1 MAEAS
6 RASNGES
13 LHHEVIVVGAGFGGV
28 YAVHRLLGDGRDVL
42 CLEAAADVGGVWYHN
57 RYPGARCDILSID
70 YSYSFS
76 KELQD
81 EWDWSERY
89 ATQEEIL
96 RYIRHAVDRFGLRRF
111 MVFENRV
118 IAMERDDGTGLWT
131 LRTNAGRTYTAR
143 FVVMA
148 TGPLSQPR
156 DPDFPGFGD
165 FRGEILRTSRWPH
178 HPVSFEG
185 KRVAVIGTG
194 SSGVQSIPEIAK
206 TAAHLTVFQ
215 RTPVFAVPAHNA
227 RLSPEDLAEIRA
239 RYAEYR
245 QELKS
250 GFAGNYMATT
260 GKKAAEFSAT
270 EQRRILDALWEE
282 GGLGIVSIFTDVL
295 TDESANLVVADY
307 VRERIRE
314 QIGDPALAEKLVPR
328 TYPIGTKR
336 PCVESG
342 YYAAFNRPS
351 VSLVDLRETPI
362 ERVTANGIRTSAKH
376 YDLDVIVL
384 ATGFDAVTGALKA
397 IDPVNGKGR
406 RLVDEWAQGP
416 KTYLG
421 LAVAG
426 FPNLFMVAGPGGT
439 SVLGNVV
446 AVAEAGVDWIADCI
460 SWLYA
465 HGHDTIE
472 ATPEAQAA
480 WTDHVAEVGRYTLF
494 PKTDSWYMGANV
506 PGKKRML
513 LAYIGGFS
521 NYVGKCGEVAARNYE
536 GFVARPTRVGDT
548 GTAPVR
554 GRPVHR
560 S

>member
-6 RASNGES
+6 RASNGGS

-28 YAVHRLLGDGRDVL
+28 YAVHRLLKDGRDVL

-76 KELQD
+76 TELQD
-81 EWDWSERY
+81 EWNWSERY
-89 ATQEEIL
+89 APQEEIL
-96 RYIRHAVDRFGLRRF
+96 HYIQHVADRFGLRRF
-111 MVFENRV
+111 MVFDTRV
-118 IAMERDDGTGLWT
+118 IAMERNDDTGLWT
-131 LRTNAGRTYTAR
+131 LGTSAGKTYTAR
-143 FVVMA
+143 FVVLA
-148 TGPLSQPR
+148 TGPLSQPK
-156 DPDFPGFGD
+156 DPDFPGFTD
-165 FRGEILRTSRWPH
+165 FRGEVHRTARWPH
-178 HPVSFEG
+178 HAVSFEG

-215 RTPVFAVPAHNA
+215 RTPVFAVPARNA
-227 RLSPEDLAEIRA
+227 RLSPEELAAVRA
-239 RYAEYR
+239 RYSEYR
-245 QELKS
+245 KELKS
-250 GFAGNYMATT
+250 GFAGNYMTTT
-260 GKKAAEFSAT
+260 GKKAAEFSAA

-282 GGLGIVSIFTDVL
+282 GGLGIASIFTDVL
-295 TDESANLVVADY
+295 TDESANRVVADY
-307 VRERIRE
+307 VRTRIRE
-314 QIGDPALAEKLVPR
+314 QVKDPVLAEKLLPR
-328 TYPIGTKR
+328 TYPIATKR

-342 YYAAFNRPS
+342 YYAAFNRPN
-351 VSLVDLRETPI
+351 VSLVDVRETPI
-362 ERVTANGIRTSAKH
+362 ERLTASGIRTSDKH

-406 RLVDEWAQGP
+406 HLVDEWEEGP

-446 AVAEAGVDWIADCI
+446 AVAEAGVDWIGDCI

-472 ATPEAQAA
+472 ATLDAQTA
-480 WTDHVAEVGRYTLF
+480 WTEHVAEVGRYTLF
-494 PKTDSWYMGANV
+494 PKADSWYMGANV
-506 PGKKRML
+506 AGKKRVL

-521 NYVGKCGEVAARNYE
+521 NYVGKCKEVAAKTYE
-536 GFVARPTRVGDT
+536 GFVAR
-548 GTAPVR
+548 
-554 GRPVHR
+554 
-560 S
+560 

>member
-1 MAEAS
+1 MPRTDEA
-6 RASNGES
+6 

-28 YAVHRLLGDGRDVL
+28 YAVHRLLQDGRDVL
-42 CLEAAADVGGVWYHN
+42 CLEAAGDAGGVWYHN

-89 ATQEEIL
+89 APQEEIL
-96 RYIRHAVDRFGLRRF
+96 RYIQHVVDRFGLRRR
-111 MVFENRV
+111 MVFETRV
-118 IAMERDDGTGLWT
+118 IGMNRDDDTGLWT
-131 LRTNAGRTYTAR
+131 LRTNTGRIYTAH
-143 FVVMA
+143 FVVLA
-148 TGPLSQPR
+148 IGPLSQPR
-156 DPDFPGFGD
+156 DPDFPGFAD
-165 FRGEILRTSRWPH
+165 FRGEVHRTARWPH
-178 HPVSFEG
+178 REVSFEG
-185 KRVAVIGTG
+185 KRVGVIGTG

-227 RLSPEDLAEIRA
+227 RLSPEDLAAVRA
-239 RYAEYR
+239 RYSEYR
-245 QELKS
+245 KELKS
-250 GFAGNYMATT
+250 GFAGNYMTTT
-260 GKKAAEFSAT
+260 GKKAAEFSPS
-270 EQRRILDALWEE
+270 EQRRVLDALWQE
-282 GGLGIVSIFTDVL
+282 GGLGIASIFTDIL
-295 TDESANLVVADY
+295 TDESANRIVADY

-314 QIGDPALAEKLVPR
+314 QIKDPVLAEKLLPR
-328 TYPIGTKR
+328 TYPIATKR

-342 YYAAFNRPS
+342 YYAAFNRPT

-362 ERVTANGIRTSAKH
+362 ERVTAGGIRTSEKH
-376 YDLDVIVL
+376 HDLDVIVL
-384 ATGFDAVTGALKA
+384 ATGFDALTGAFTA
-397 IDPVNGKGR
+397 IDPVNGQGVH
-406 RLVDEWAQGP
+406 LADEWAEGP
-416 KTYLG
+416 RTYLG
-421 LAVAG
+421 IAVAG

-472 ATPEAQAA
+472 ATSQAQAA
-480 WTDHVAEVGRYTLF
+480 WTDHVAEVGGYTLF
-494 PKTDSWYMGANV
+494 PKADSWYMGANV
-506 PGKKRML
+506 PGKKRVL

-521 NYVGKCGEVAARNYE
+521 NYVGKCSAVAARDYE
-536 GFVARPTRVGDT
+536 GFAACSTRTRET
-548 GTAPVR
+548 GIAPIR
-554 GRPVHR
+554 GMPLNR

>member
-6 RASNGES
+6 RASNGGS

-28 YAVHRLLGDGRDVL
+28 YAVHRLLKDGRDVL

-76 KELQD
+76 TELQD
-81 EWDWSERY
+81 EWNWSERY
-89 ATQEEIL
+89 APQEEIL
-96 RYIRHAVDRFGLRRF
+96 HYIQHVADRFGLRRF
-111 MVFENRV
+111 MVFDTRV
-118 IAMERDDGTGLWT
+118 IAMERNDDTGLWT
-131 LRTNAGRTYTAR
+131 LGTSAGTTYTAR
-143 FVVMA
+143 FVVLA
-148 TGPLSQPR
+148 TGPLSQPK
-156 DPDFPGFGD
+156 DPDFPGFTD
-165 FRGEILRTSRWPH
+165 FRGEVHRTARWPH
-178 HPVSFEG
+178 HAVSFEG

-215 RTPVFAVPAHNA
+215 RTPVFAVPARNA
-227 RLSPEDLAEIRA
+227 RLSPEELAAVRA
-239 RYAEYR
+239 RYSEYR
-245 QELKS
+245 KELKS
-250 GFAGNYMATT
+250 GFAGNYMTTT
-260 GKKAAEFSAT
+260 GKKAAEFSAA

-282 GGLGIVSIFTDVL
+282 GGLGIASIFTDVL
-295 TDESANLVVADY
+295 TDESANRVVADY
-307 VRERIRE
+307 VRTRIRE
-314 QIGDPALAEKLVPR
+314 QVKDPVLAEKLLPR
-328 TYPIGTKR
+328 TYPIATKR

-342 YYAAFNRPS
+342 YYAAFNRPN
-351 VSLVDLRETPI
+351 VSLVDVRETPI
-362 ERVTANGIRTSAKH
+362 ERLTASGIRTSDKH
-376 YDLDVIVL
+376 HDLDVIVL
-384 ATGFDAVTGALKA
+384 ATGFDALTGALKA

-406 RLVDEWAQGP
+406 HLVDEWEDGP

-472 ATPEAQAA
+472 ATLDAQTA
-480 WTDHVAEVGRYTLF
+480 WTEHVAEVGRYTLF
-494 PKTDSWYMGANV
+494 PKADSWYMGANV
-506 PGKKRML
+506 AGKKRVL

-521 NYVGKCGEVAARNYE
+521 NYVGKCKEVAAKTYE
-536 GFVARPTRVGDT
+536 GFVAR
-548 GTAPVR
+548 
-554 GRPVHR
+554 
-560 S
+560 

>member
-6 RASNGES
+6 RESNGGS

-28 YAVHRLLGDGRDVL
+28 YAVHRLQADGRDVL

-81 EWDWSERY
+81 EWNWSERY
-89 ATQEEIL
+89 APQEEIL
-96 RYIRHAVDRFGLRRF
+96 RYIQHVADRFGLRRF
-111 MVFENRV
+111 MAFNTRV
-118 IAMERDDGTGLWT
+118 IALERNDQTGLWT
-131 LRTNAGRTYTAR
+131 LGTNTGKTYTAR
-143 FVVMA
+143 FVVLA
-148 TGPLSQPR
+148 TGPLSQPK
-156 DPDFPGFGD
+156 DPEYPGFAD
-165 FRGEILRTSRWPH
+165 FGGEVLRTARWPH
-178 HPVSFEG
+178 AAVSFEG
-185 KRVAVIGTG
+185 KRVGVIGTG

-215 RTPVFAVPAHNA
+215 RTPVFAVPARNV
-227 RLSPEDLAEIRA
+227 RLSPEDLAAVRA
-239 RYAEYR
+239 RYSEYR
-245 QELKS
+245 KELKS
-250 GFAGNYMATT
+250 GFAGNYMTTT
-260 GKKAAEFSAT
+260 GKKAAEFSAA

-282 GGLGIVSIFTDVL
+282 GGLGVASIFTDVL
-295 TDESANLVVADY
+295 TDESANRIVADY
-307 VRERIRE
+307 VRARIRE
-314 QIGDPALAEKLVPR
+314 QVKDPVLAEKLLPR
-328 TYPIGTKR
+328 SYPIATKR

-342 YYAAFNRPS
+342 YYAAFNRPN

-362 ERVTANGIRTSAKH
+362 ERLTEGGIRTSDKL

-384 ATGFDAVTGALKA
+384 ATGFDAITGAVKA
-397 IDPVNGKGR
+397 MDPVNGKGR
-406 RLVDEWAQGP
+406 HLVDEWQDGP

-472 ATPEAQAA
+472 ASTQAQAA

-494 PKTDSWYMGANV
+494 PKADSWYMGANI
-506 PGKKRML
+506 PGKKRVL

-521 NYVGKCGEVAARNYE
+521 NYVGKCRDVAAKGYE
-536 GFVARPTRVGDT
+536 GFVAR
-548 GTAPVR
+548 
-554 GRPVHR
+554 
-560 S
+560 

>member
-6 RASNGES
+6 RASNGGS
-13 LHHEVIVVGAGFGGV
+13 LHHKVIVIGAGFGGV
-28 YAVHRLLGDGRDVL
+28 YAVHRLLDDGRDVL

-81 EWDWSERY
+81 EWNWSERY
-89 ATQEEIL
+89 APQEEIL
-96 RYIRHAVDRFGLRRF
+96 RYIEHVVDRFGLRRF
-111 MVFENRV
+111 MIFDTRV
-118 IAMERDDGTGLWT
+118 IALERNDDTGLWT
-131 LRTNAGRTYTAR
+131 LGTSAGKTYTAR
-143 FVVMA
+143 FVVLA
-148 TGPLSQPR
+148 TGPLSQPK
-156 DPDFPGFGD
+156 DPDFPGFAD
-165 FRGEILRTSRWPH
+165 FRGEVHRTARWPH
-178 HPVSFEG
+178 HRVSFEG

-206 TAAHLTVFQ
+206 TAAHLMVFQ
-215 RTPVFAVPAHNA
+215 RTPVFAVPARNV
-227 RLSPEDLAEIRA
+227 RLSPEELAAVRA
-239 RYAEYR
+239 RYSEYR
-245 QELKS
+245 KELKS
-250 GFAGNYMATT
+250 GFAGNYMTTT
-260 GKKAAEFSAT
+260 GKKAAEFSAA

-282 GGLGIVSIFTDVL
+282 GGLGVASIFTDVL
-295 TDESANLVVADY
+295 TDESANRIVADY
-307 VRERIRE
+307 VRARIRE
-314 QIGDPALAEKLVPR
+314 QVKDPVLAEKLLPR
-328 TYPIGTKR
+328 TYPIATKR

-342 YYAAFNRPS
+342 YYAAFNRPN

-362 ERVTANGIRTSAKH
+362 ERLTASGIRTSDKH
-376 YDLDVIVL
+376 YDLDVFVL

-406 RLVDEWAQGP
+406 HLVDEWEEGP

-465 HGHDTIE
+465 HGHVTIE
-472 ATPEAQAA
+472 ATSEAQAA

-494 PKTDSWYMGANV
+494 PKADSWYMGANV
-506 PGKKRML
+506 AGKKRVL
-513 LAYIGGFS
+513 LAYIGGVS
-521 NYVGKCGEVAARNYE
+521 NYVGKCKEVAAKSYE
-536 GFVARPTRVGDT
+536 GFVAR
-548 GTAPVR
+548 
-554 GRPVHR
+554 
-560 S
+560 